1 MLIIKKT
8 KAIFSFQS
16 LSIIKI
22 IKKRGKERY
31 KRRQQK
37 TRKHKEIRVTTM
49 DAAKIYGKL
58 DVLLVCDGNDADA
71 DADANANATDV
82 DQEGTTKLSS
92 SQVIAYEHER
102 FLVAWVLLTR
112 LPQEHLDEAW
122 GKHGN
127 SLSIF
132 VTHLLSDIEKTC
144 RIDMLLYN
152 CYIRLVAQVTAR
164 LSTLPSEQLRINL
177 YKSWKYMSTNV
188 HDDLLN
194 STIALNIDVCN
205 TFIAWMEQDAF
216 SFSSEASLS
225 DMWDVQ
231 VKISAKPIHLQKDD
245 DTKFFMKSENISR
258 ETQSNSDDDDDDDD
272 DDDAMTMVN
281 VLDSL
286 LAISNDTEGDDISYT
301 VSYLNRLI
309 SGIFE
314 LQGTEYASDDL
325 ATNILLWIDRNG
337 QEESISLDQ
346 KFGWH
351 GWLMKYIGGKIS
363 SKKKRSTLLRE
374 PQEMHVI
381 QNIMLAHVVSPDER
395 ALRAMAWQT
404 IIQIIQGYGWS
415 WSEKATSNVAP
426 ICTWCRLACG
436 EWKIQ
441 LEEELNLS
449 SGSNRISILDGCGR
463 LMLSVVQ
470 YLVDFEERPDKAIPL
485 DNEGLLHLR
494 QSLEE
499 TLYTTSAY
507 LITSNVDTGIE
518 PTVVINLW
526 SQLFSEIYPPNSEEG
541 KNVITCFKK
550 LLMASNDVTMMRA
563 LAHFLTTTQP
573 KESSEHGLVDPII
586 AYTERSWETLAT
598 PSWLS
603 LCHQHDEIY
612 WACGATE
619 ILVDN
624 QPERIHK
631 ITNSMQQAICI
642 LVESIQ
648 IVPSKRKEELLSY
661 LRLIVESYVAMID
674 QCHNTDLT
682 FKDILS
688 RAVEMLE
695 KD

>member
-1 MLIIKKT
+1 
-8 KAIFSFQS
+8 
-16 LSIIKI
+16 
-22 IKKRGKERY
+22 
-31 KRRQQK
+31 
-37 TRKHKEIRVTTM
+37 M
-49 DAAKIYGKL
+49 DAAKLYEKL
-58 DVLLVCDGNDADA
+58 DLLLVCDGDGDGDDADA
-71 DADANANATDV
+71 DADVV

-112 LPQEHLDEAW
+112 LSHKHLDEAW

-132 VTHLLSDIEKTC
+132 VTHLLSDIEKT
-144 RIDMLLYN
+144 RRTDMLLYI

-188 HDDLLN
+188 DDNLFN

-216 SFSSEASLS
+216 SFSSEVSLS
-225 DMWDVQ
+225 DMWDAQ
-231 VKISAKPIHLQKDD
+231 VKISAKLIQLQQDD
-245 DTKFFMKSENISR
+245 GTKKSMKNENISR
-258 ETQSNSDDDDDDDD
+258 ETQSNSDDDDDDD

-286 LAISNDTEGDDISYT
+286 LATSNDTEDDDLSYT
-301 VSYLNRLI
+301 ASYLKRLI
-309 SGIFE
+309 FGIFE
-314 LQGTEYASDDL
+314 LQGTEYASDEL
-325 ATNILLWIDRNG
+325 VTNILLWIDRNG

-351 GWLMKYIGGKIS
+351 GWLMKYIGESIS
-363 SKKKRSTLLRE
+363 NKKKRSTLLRE
-374 PQEMHVI
+374 PKEMHVI

-415 WSEKATSNVAP
+415 WSEKSTSNVAP

-441 LEEELNLS
+441 LEEELNLW
-449 SGSNRISILDGCGR
+449 SGSNRTSILDGCGR

-470 YLVDFEERPDKAIPL
+470 YLVDFEERPDIAIPL
-485 DNEGLLHLR
+485 DTDGLLHLR

-507 LITSNVDTGIE
+507 LITSNVDTGVE

-526 SQLFSEIYPPNSEEG
+526 SQLFSEIYLPNSEEG
-541 KNVITCFKK
+541 KNAVTCFRK

-563 LAHFLTTTQP
+563 LAHFLTTVHP
-573 KESSEHGLVDPII
+573 KESSEQGLIDSII
-586 AYTERSWETLAT
+586 AYTERSWQTLAT

-631 ITNSMQQAICI
+631 ITISMQQAIRI
-642 LVESIQ
+642 LVESLQ
-648 IVPSKRKEELLSY
+648 SVPSKRKEELLSY
-661 LRLIVESYVAMID
+661 LRLVVESYVTIID
-674 QCHNTDLT
+674 QCPNTDLT

-688 RAVEMLE
+688 RAIEILE

>member
-1 MLIIKKT
+1 
-8 KAIFSFQS
+8 
-16 LSIIKI
+16 
-22 IKKRGKERY
+22 
-31 KRRQQK
+31 
-37 TRKHKEIRVTTM
+37 M
-49 DAAKIYGKL
+49 DAAEIYEKL
-58 DVLLVCDGNDADA
+58 DVLLVCDGNDAA
-71 DADANANATDV
+71 TAATAAATDAV

-112 LPQEHLDEAW
+112 LSQEHLDEAW

-132 VTHLLSDIEKTC
+132 VTHLLSDIEKIC
-144 RIDMLLYN
+144 RTDMLLYN

-177 YKSWKYMSTNV
+177 YKSWKYMSTNM

-194 STIALNIDVCN
+194 SAVALNIDICN

-216 SFSSEASLS
+216 SFSSEVSLS
-225 DMWDVQ
+225 DLWDVQ
-231 VKISAKPIHLQKDD
+231 VKVSAKLINLQQDD
-245 DTKFFMKSENISR
+245 GTKKSMES
-258 ETQSNSDDDDDDDD
+258 
-272 DDDAMTMVN
+272 
-281 VLDSL
+281 
-286 LAISNDTEGDDISYT
+286 
-301 VSYLNRLI
+301 
-309 SGIFE
+309 
-314 LQGTEYASDDL
+314 TEYASDEL
-325 ATNILLWIDRNG
+325 VTNILLWIDRNG

-351 GWLMKYIGGKIS
+351 GWLMKYIGENIS
-363 SKKKRSTLLRE
+363 NRKKHSTLLRE
-374 PQEMHVI
+374 PKEMHVI
-381 QNIMLAHVVSPDER
+381 QNIMLAHVVSPDVR
-395 ALRAMAWQT
+395 AHRAMAWQT

-415 WSEKATSNVAP
+415 WSEKSASNVAP

-485 DNEGLLHLR
+485 DSEGLLHLR

-499 TLYTTSAY
+499 TLYTTSEY

-526 SQLFSEIYPPNSEEG
+526 SQLFSEIYLPNSEEG
-541 KNVITCFKK
+541 KNVVTCFRK

-563 LAHFLTTTQP
+563 LAHFLTTTHP
-573 KESSEHGLVDPII
+573 KESNEHGLVDSII
-586 AYTERSWETLAT
+586 AYTERSWQTLAA

-603 LCHQHDEIY
+603 LCHQHEEIY

-631 ITNSMQQAICI
+631 ITNSMQQAIRI
-642 LVESIQ
+642 LVESLQ
-648 IVPSKRKEELLSY
+648 SVPSKRTEELLSY
-661 LRLIVESYVAMID
+661 LRLVVESYVTIID

-688 RAVEMLE
+688 RAIEILK

>member
-1 MLIIKKT
+1 
-8 KAIFSFQS
+8 
-16 LSIIKI
+16 
-22 IKKRGKERY
+22 
-31 KRRQQK
+31 
-37 TRKHKEIRVTTM
+37 M
-49 DAAKIYGKL
+49 DAAKLYEKL
-58 DVLLVCDGNDADA
+58 DLLLVCDGDGDGDDADA
-71 DADANANATDV
+71 DADVV

-112 LPQEHLDEAW
+112 LSQKHLDEAW

-132 VTHLLSDIEKTC
+132 VTHLLSDIEKT
-144 RIDMLLYN
+144 RRTDMLLYI

-188 HDDLLN
+188 DDNLFN

-216 SFSSEASLS
+216 SFSSEVSLS
-225 DMWDVQ
+225 DMWDAQ
-231 VKISAKPIHLQKDD
+231 VKISAKLIQLQQDD
-245 DTKFFMKSENISR
+245 GTKKSMKNENISR
-258 ETQSNSDDDDDDDD
+258 ETQSNSDDDDD

-286 LAISNDTEGDDISYT
+286 LATSNDTEDDDLSYT
-301 VSYLNRLI
+301 ASYLKRLI
-309 SGIFE
+309 FGIFE
-314 LQGTEYASDDL
+314 LQGTEYASDEL
-325 ATNILLWIDRNG
+325 VTNILLWIDRNG

-351 GWLMKYIGGKIS
+351 GWLMKYIGESIS
-363 SKKKRSTLLRE
+363 NKKKRSTLLRE
-374 PQEMHVI
+374 PKEMHVI

-415 WSEKATSNVAP
+415 WSEKSTSNVAP

-441 LEEELNLS
+441 LEEELNLW
-449 SGSNRISILDGCGR
+449 SGSNRTSILDGCGR

-470 YLVDFEERPDKAIPL
+470 YLVDFEERPDIAIPL
-485 DNEGLLHLR
+485 DTDGLLHLR

-507 LITSNVDTGIE
+507 LITSNVDTGVE

-526 SQLFSEIYPPNSEEG
+526 SQLFSEIYLPNSEEG
-541 KNVITCFKK
+541 KNAVTCFRK

-563 LAHFLTTTQP
+563 LAHFLTTVHP
-573 KESSEHGLVDPII
+573 KESSEQGLIDSII
-586 AYTERSWETLAT
+586 AYTERSWQTLAT

-631 ITNSMQQAICI
+631 ITISMQQAIRI
-642 LVESIQ
+642 LVESLQ
-648 IVPSKRKEELLSY
+648 SVPSKRKEELLSY
-661 LRLIVESYVAMID
+661 LRLVVESYVTIID
-674 QCHNTDLT
+674 QCPNTDLT

-688 RAVEMLE
+688 RAIEILE

>member
-1 MLIIKKT
+1 
-8 KAIFSFQS
+8 
-16 LSIIKI
+16 
-22 IKKRGKERY
+22 
-31 KRRQQK
+31 
-37 TRKHKEIRVTTM
+37 M
-49 DAAKIYGKL
+49 DAAEIYEKL
-58 DVLLVCDGNDADA
+58 DVLLVCDGNDAA
-71 DADANANATDV
+71 TAATAAATDAV

-112 LPQEHLDEAW
+112 LSQEHLDEAW

-132 VTHLLSDIEKTC
+132 VTHLLSDIEKIC
-144 RIDMLLYN
+144 RTDMLLYN

-177 YKSWKYMSTNV
+177 YKAWKYMSTNV

-194 STIALNIDVCN
+194 SAIALNIDVCN

-231 VKISAKPIHLQKDD
+231 VKISAKPINLQQDD
-245 DTKFFMKSENISR
+245 GTKKSMESENISR
-258 ETQSNSDDDDDDDD
+258 ATQSNSDDDDDDDD
-272 DDDAMTMVN
+272 DDENDDAMTMVN

-286 LAISNDTEGDDISYT
+286 LVVSNDTEDDDISYT
-301 VSYLNRLI
+301 ASYMKRLI
-309 SGIFE
+309 FGIFE
-314 LQGTEYASDDL
+314 LQGTEYASDEL
-325 ATNILLWIDRNG
+325 VTNILLWIDRNG

-351 GWLMKYIGGKIS
+351 GWLMKYIGESIS
-363 SKKKRSTLLRE
+363 NKKKRSTLLRE
-374 PQEMHVI
+374 PKEMHVI
-381 QNIMLAHVVSPDER
+381 QNIMLAHVVSPDVR
-395 ALRAMAWQT
+395 AHRAMAWQT

-415 WSEKATSNVAP
+415 WSEKSASNVAP

-485 DNEGLLHLR
+485 DTEGLLHLR

-499 TLYTTSAY
+499 TLYTTSEY

-526 SQLFSEIYPPNSEEG
+526 SQLFSEIYLPNSKEG
-541 KNVITCFKK
+541 KNVVTCFRK

-563 LAHFLTTTQP
+563 LAHFLTTTHP
-573 KESSEHGLVDPII
+573 KESNEHGLVDSII
-586 AYTERSWETLAT
+586 AYTERSWQTLAT

-603 LCHQHDEIY
+603 LCHQHEEIY

-619 ILVDN
+619 LLVDN

-631 ITNSMQQAICI
+631 ITNSMQQAIRI
-642 LVESIQ
+642 LVESLQ
-648 IVPSKRKEELLSY
+648 SVPSKRTEELLSY
-661 LRLIVESYVAMID
+661 LRLIVDSYVTIID

-688 RAVEMLE
+688 RAIEILE